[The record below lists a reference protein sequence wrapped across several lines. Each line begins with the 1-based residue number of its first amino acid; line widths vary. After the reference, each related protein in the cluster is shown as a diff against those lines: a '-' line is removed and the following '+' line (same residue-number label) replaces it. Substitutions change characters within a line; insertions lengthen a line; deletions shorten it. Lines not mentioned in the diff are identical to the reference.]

1 MPSSE
6 SCCFGYL
13 VNTGVTGLL
22 TRSFLSSEWP
32 EKEMDLAFVLCLLWG
47 QVYCD
52 GLLPGLRFL
61 LWGLIL
67 VCQGCHNQLPQPGR
81 LKQQKCISSQFC
93 KSEINLLVVL
103 ISPEASHLGV
113 WMPPSY
119 GTGRDSMRSAA
130 QIVLPA
136 VLQTQ
141 KDQAND
147 LPVIPWVGEKGT
159 HARTQV

>member
-61 LWGLIL
+61 LCPKDTRGSIL
-67 VCQGCHNQLPQPGR
+67 GSL
-81 LKQQKCISSQFC
+81 
-93 KSEINLLVVL
+93 
-103 ISPEASHLGV
+103 
-113 WMPPSY
+113 
-119 GTGRDSMRSAA
+119 T
-130 QIVLPA
+130 
-136 VLQTQ
+136 
-141 KDQAND
+141 
-147 LPVIPWVGEKGT
+147 
-159 HARTQV
+159 